1 MRVKAVEIE
10 KYQSDKGLKLT
21 VSPTSVWQFL
31 VTEGGVSFLEW
42 LTPTKEY
49 VKPSL
54 EVKPDLF
61 SLFDMMAKETSEGVS
76 VSKESVPFA
85 INESVI
91 ALGVSLE
98 ESKQDATYLKSLD
111 VPVYVA
117 CDLRGLSLE
126 DMQDWVSTFDYDT
139 DFIYVLDLDLSY
151 TDISSLITT
160 LKDSGIGEEVIRLVG
175 DKVFKYKGQN
185 YCGLFSPFFVRRFN
199 LEWLYDSTP
208 HYASQVI
215 LAKDSTEVIPIE
227 DCTYKRG

>member
-1 MRVKAVEIE
+1 M
-10 KYQSDKGLKLT
+10 G
-21 VSPTSVWQFL
+21 
-31 VTEGGVSFLEW
+31 

-215 LAKDSTEVIPIE
+215 LAKD
-227 DCTYKRG
+227 